1 MDTEKELAER
11 IKAVIASMPT
21 DIDDN
26 KVKNLSRPV
35 FGLET
40 PMFGE
45 IHHGKSTFVNYL
57 LKQYINNN

>member
-35 FGLET
+35 SGLET

-45 IHHGKSTFVNYL
+45 IHPGKSTFVNYL
-57 LKQYINNN
+57 LKQDINNN